1 MTCHCQGCGPAPTT
15 SSDQPNS
22 ACLSG
27 DFEGSARVADDSA
40 KSPTQT
46 LTSPQLCAMPRLRG
60 VAVSFLRQ
68 VFILAK
74 VTLAFNKNSSG
85 VGAAF
90 AAATVSI
97 LGGCGPAC
105 GRLHEAIAGVSG
117 RRPGGRLWNKSIT
130 MPHVEHRQPHLVLM
144 NSTFQ
149 MVTGL
154 ETYVQLEKTLAARV
168 IFPDRAR
175 CCPVCFKRVI
185 NVCIRDT
192 T

>member
-1 MTCHCQGCGPAPTT
+1 M
-15 SSDQPNS
+15 
-22 ACLSG
+22 SG

-40 KSPTQT
+40 TSPTQT
-46 LTSPQLCAMPRLRG
+46 LTSPQLCAGPRLHG

-68 VFILAK
+68 VFVLAK
-74 VTLAFNKNSSG
+74 VTVAFNNSSG
-85 VGAAF
+85 VGVAF
-90 AAATVSI
+90 PAAAGSI

-105 GRLHEAIAGVSG
+105 GRLHEAIAGLSG

-130 MPHVEHRQPHLVLM
+130 MPHVEHGQPHLVLM

-175 CCPVCFKRVI
+175 CCPVCFKHVI